1 MPARLRN
8 ASAFELIATPTGAT
22 LVWAPAEREHGALA
36 ERELTASGA
45 PATPAVALLGKERA
59 AGEISDLVA
68 SPSGDALIVAW
79 VERDPR
85 NAQARAL
92 YRPAHGAPLV
102 LELGSAWRAAE
113 PSRGHLAVASQGD
126 STLVFARGESAA
138 CLDENVSDC
147 FSFAMHRIRQGKVER
162 QGFPLLVPKPCS
174 DGSLALATQGNDLHY
189 AVCANPDGKPV
200 TTLFRVVAEPAY
212 ARADPVLSGC
222 RPLSLVEWGGAPRLV
237 ADCDGQ
243 RRAARAGRENAAVA
257 VEELPSPVV
266 QCSEN
271 RARLR
276 AGDSWLELDAPRSN
290 LQALLPSVMAPRG
303 SRAVF
308 TGTAL
313 LVARANKDHLE
324 LTRYACQAGILRQLP
339 VDAP

>member
-8 ASAFELIATPTGAT
+8 PSAFELIATPTGAT

-36 ERELTASGA
+36 ARKLSASGA
-45 PATPAVALLGKERA
+45 FAAPASALVEKERA
-59 AGEISDLVA
+59 PGEISDLVA
-68 SPSGDALIVAW
+68 TPSSGGLTVAW
-79 VERDPR
+79 VERDLR
-85 NAQARAL
+85 KAQARAL
-92 YRPAHGAPLV
+92 YQPANGAPRV
-102 LELGSAWRAAE
+102 LELGAAWHAAE
-113 PSRGHLAVASQGD
+113 PSRGNLAVATQGD
-126 STLVFARGESAA
+126 STLVFARGESAM

-147 FSFAMHRIRQGKVER
+147 FAFSMHRIREGKAER

-174 DGSLALATQGNDLHY
+174 EGSLALATHGSDLHY

-222 RPLSLVEWGGAPRLV
+222 RPLSLVEWDGAPRLV
-237 ADCDGQ
+237 ADCNGS

-266 QCSEN
+266 QCNGN
-271 RARLR
+271 RARVR
-276 AGDSWLELDAPRSN
+276 AGDSWLELDAPRGN

-308 TGTAL
+308 TGAAL
-313 LVARANKDHLE
+313 LVARANNGKLE

-339 VDAP
+339 TDAP